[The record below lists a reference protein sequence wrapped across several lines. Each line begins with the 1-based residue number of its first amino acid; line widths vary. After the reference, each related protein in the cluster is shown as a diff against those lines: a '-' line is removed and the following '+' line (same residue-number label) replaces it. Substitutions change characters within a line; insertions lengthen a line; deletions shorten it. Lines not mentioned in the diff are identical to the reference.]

1 MPTGA
6 DIRGL
11 IFGMGNPRGT
21 ASETAASRQVPSSTL
36 ADASSGADSG
46 EEMSMSHAERLEQ
59 KQAIRRDR
67 LQTRGFS
74 DEGADQISK
83 GMNPTGGT
91 DRHLLQ
97 GSLGGVGK
105 PGTPLSAKPVPF

>member
-1 MPTGA
+1 M
-6 DIRGL
+6 GL
-11 IFGMGNPRGT
+11 SNPQGT
-21 ASETAASRQVPSSTL
+21 ASGAAAAGPVPPASVTGYSSM
-36 ADASSGADSG
+36 ADSA
-46 EEMSMSHAERLEQ
+46 EEMTFSHAERLEQ

-83 GMNPTGGT
+83 GLNPTGGT

-105 PGTPLSAKPVPF
+105 AGTPLSAKPVPF